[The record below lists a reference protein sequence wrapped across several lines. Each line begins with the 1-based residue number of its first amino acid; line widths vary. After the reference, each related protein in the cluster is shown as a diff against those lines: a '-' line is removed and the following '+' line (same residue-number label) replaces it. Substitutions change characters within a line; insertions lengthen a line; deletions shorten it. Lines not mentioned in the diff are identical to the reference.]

1 MEVGAWNIKEGVG
14 KLIGPGVDYSM
25 TETHVVDIYPAI
37 GCSDRRLFL
46 RRTLNMGNLLSSS

>member
-1 MEVGAWNIKEGVG
+1 MEVDAWNIKEGVG
-14 KLIGPGVDYSM
+14 KLIGPGDYSM
-25 TETHVVDIYPAI
+25 TETHVVAIYPAI